1 MRRVAQI
8 AWLIVVVG
16 PVTAGC
22 SQNPYLRGQQGAALQ
37 QQQQQQLAEVNDL
50 QRRASELDT
59 NNRDLHSDLARAQQ
73 QVGLKEKE
81 LSLVRQRLADTADQ
95 LMQASLASQK
105 SDERVGVL
113 EASTRRRG
121 GATISANSSLR
132 RSLPAIDVEGVE
144 TRHDGD
150 VVRIE
155 LPADKL
161 FLPHT
166 ITLHQGAFRLI
177 DQVAHAIAANYP
189 RQVIGIEGH
198 TDSDPIQNSQW
209 RNNHRLSVGQATVVF
224 DQLINRSRVS
234 PSRLFVLGYGANHP
248 LVSNATPAGKARNR
262 RIELVIY
269 PETPA
274 EQ

>member
-1 MRRVAQI
+1 MRCVAQI
-8 AWLIVVVG
+8 AWLIAVVG
-16 PVTAGC
+16 PITAGC
-22 SQNPYLRGQQGAALQ
+22 SQNPYLRGQQEAAWQ
-37 QQQQQQLAEVNDL
+37 QQQVAEVNDL

-59 NNRDLHSDLARAQQ
+59 NNRDLHSDLAQAQQ

-95 LMQASLASQK
+95 LMQERRATQK

-132 RSLPAIDVEGVE
+132 QSLPVIDVEGVE

-166 ITLHQGAFRLI
+166 ITLHQGAFGLI
-177 DQVAHAIAANYP
+177 DQVARTIAASYP

-198 TDSDPIQNSQW
+198 TDSDSIQNSQW
-209 RNNHRLSVGQATVVF
+209 RNNHRFSIAQATVVF
-224 DQLINRSRVS
+224 DQFINRSRIS
-234 PSRLFVLGYGANHP
+234 PNRLFVLGYGANHP

-269 PETPA
+269 PETSA